1 MFLVIRALRRPFTV
15 LVAVLAILLS
25 AGLAVRRAP
34 VDIFPNLGVPV
45 IYVVQPF
52 GGMSPAQMEGE
63 IVSYY
68 EYHFLYV
75 AGIEHIES
83 QSIQGMAMLKLYF
96 HPGTDIAQAMAQ
108 VTAMTFRATAF
119 MPPGTVPAFIVRFDA
134 GSIPAGQ
141 LVFSSDRR
149 SDAEIQDLAL
159 YRVRPVLA
167 TIPGVSAP
175 PPAGGKIRTIV
186 VYADP
191 DRMRS
196 YGIAPDQIATTL
208 ARGNLTLP
216 AGNVR
221 VGDFTTIASTNAMVS
236 KPSDL
241 EGIPLRTGLMVLL
254 FLGDWRSALIVV
266 VTIPFSLLAAVVGLR
281 LIGQTV
287 NIMTLGGLA
296 LAIGILVD
304 EATVAIEN
312 IHRHLESAPQAN
324 RAVVDAMREVI
335 VPRLLAM
342 LCVIAVFIPSFFM
355 VGVGRALFPPLA
367 LAVAFSMFASYLL
380 SSTLVP
386 VLSIWFLRGGKE
398 AHKEDEHGLFARL
411 AGAYASLAARL
422 VKWRW

>member
-1 MFLVIRALRRPFTV
+1 MFLVLRALRRPFTV

-34 VDIFPNLGVPV
+34 VDIFPSLGVPV

-52 GGMSPAQMEGE
+52 GGMSPSQMEGQ

-96 HPGTDIAQAMAQ
+96 HPGTDIAESMAQ

-119 MPPGTVPAFIVRFDA
+119 MPPGTLPAFIVRYDA

-159 YRVRPVLA
+159 YRVRPVLS

-175 PPAGGKIRTIV
+175 PPSGGKVRTIV

-196 YGIAPDQIATTL
+196 YGIAPDEIATTL
-208 ARGNLTLP
+208 ARENLTLP

-221 VGDFTTIASTNAMVS
+221 VGDFTTISQTNAMVQ
-236 KPSDL
+236 KPTDL
-241 EGIPLRTGLMVLL
+241 ESIPLRTGSGPTVYLRDVARVEDGADVVYNIALVNGRRTVYLPVTKRSDASTLDVVNALKAMLPKMRS
-254 FLGDWRSALIVV
+254 LGPDHRRPPRRGSHRSH
-266 VTIPFSLLAAVVGLR
+266 
-281 LIGQTV
+281 
-287 NIMTLGGLA
+287 GLA
-296 LAIGILVD
+296 V
-304 EATVAIEN
+304 
-312 IHRHLESAPQAN
+312 S
-324 RAVVDAMREVI
+324 
-335 VPRLLAM
+335 
-342 LCVIAVFIPSFFM
+342 
-355 VGVGRALFPPLA
+355 
-367 LAVAFSMFASYLL
+367 
-380 SSTLVP
+380 
-386 VLSIWFLRGGKE
+386 
-398 AHKEDEHGLFARL
+398 ARL
-411 AGAYASLAARL
+411 AVGAHRGPHNPILAPRCRRRSAAR
-422 VKWRW
+422 RTDREHHDARRSRARDRNPRRRSDRRDREHPSPPGNHATSQSRCR